1 MKVLV
6 IGSGGREHALV
17 WKISQSPRVKELY
30 CAPGNGGIAR
40 QARCLDIAAEDL
52 EGLVRFA
59 KETKIDLTVVGPEM
73 PLCLGITDL
82 FQKEG
87 LKIFGP
93 SKKAAQ
99 LEGSKAFA
107 KELMQRHKIPAAKY
121 GVFTKQDEAVA
132 YIKKQGAPIV
142 VKADGLAAGKG
153 VFVAATVDEAL
164 AALAAIMMKRVFGA
178 AGDRVVI
185 EEKLEGEEAS
195 FIAFSDGTRVL
206 PLATTQDHKAIY
218 DNDQGP
224 NTGGMGAYSPAPVVT
239 PEVNERIMK
248 EIMIPIVKAMAA
260 EGMPY
265 CGVLYAGL
273 MITDGV
279 PKVIEFNCR
288 LGDPETQP
296 IVMRMQ
302 GDIIPVI
309 EACIAGNLSR
319 AEIAWDPRAAVCVV
333 MASQGYPGSYE
344 KGKPIHGLE
353 KAEMMP
359 GVHCFHAGTTVKEEK
374 YLTAGGRV
382 LGVTGLG
389 QGIKDAI
396 ETTYRAVKE
405 ITWEGAHYR
414 RDIGKK
420 ALAWIKA

>member
-17 WKISQSPRVKELY
+17 WKISQSPRVKEVY

-52 EGLVRFA
+52 EGLARFA

-73 PLCLGITDL
+73 PLCMGITDL

-99 LEGSKAFA
+99 LEGSKTFA
-107 KELMQRHKIPAAKY
+107 KDLMKKYKIPSGEY
-121 GVFTKQDEAVA
+121 QVFTRRDEAVA
-132 YIKKQGAPIV
+132 YIKKQGAPLV

-164 AALAAIMMKRVFGA
+164 AALAAIMIKRIFDE

-195 FIAFSDGTRVL
+195 FIAFSDGTRCL

-273 MITDGV
+273 MIKDGV
-279 PKVIEFNCR
+279 PRVLEFNCR

-296 IVMRMQ
+296 LVMRMQ
-302 GDIIPVI
+302 GDLITAI
-309 EACIAGNLSR
+309 EACIAGDLSQ
-319 AEIAWDPRAAVCVV
+319 AKMTWDPRAAVCVV

-353 KAEMMP
+353 KAEMMA
-359 GVHCFHAGTTVKEEK
+359 GVHCFHAGTTLKDGR

-420 ALAWIKA
+420 ALARL

>member
-17 WKISQSPRVKELY
+17 WKISQSQRVKEVF

-40 QARCLDIAAEDL
+40 QAQCLDIAATDL
-52 EGLVRFA
+52 EGLARFC
-59 KETKIDLTVVGPEM
+59 KENKIDLTVVGPEL
-73 PLCLGITDL
+73 PLTMGIVDL

-87 LKIFGP
+87 LRIFGP
-93 SKKAAQ
+93 SKAAAQ

-107 KELMQRHKIPAAKY
+107 KDLLRHYNIPSAEY
-121 GVFTKQDEAVA
+121 QVFTKRDEAVA

-153 VFVAATVDEAL
+153 VFVASTVEEAL
-164 AALAAIMMKRVFGA
+164 AALAAIMIKRKFGE

-185 EEKLEGEEAS
+185 EERLEGEEAS
-195 FIAFSDGTRVL
+195 FIAFSDGKQVL
-206 PLATTQDHKAIY
+206 PLASSQDHKAVY

-239 PEVNERIMK
+239 PDVHNRIME
-248 EIMIPIVKAMAA
+248 EIMIPCIKALAA
-260 EGMPY
+260 EGLPY

-273 MITDGV
+273 MIKEGE
-279 PKVIEFNCR
+279 PKVLEFNCR

-302 GDIIPVI
+302 GDLVPVM
-309 EACIAGNLSR
+309 EACIEGDLTGV
-319 AEIAWDPRAAVCVV
+319 EIAWDPRAAVCVV

-359 GVHCFHAGTTVKEEK
+359 GVHCFHSGTAIKDGK

-389 QGIKDAI
+389 TGIKEAMELTYQACAAI
-396 ETTYRAVKE
+396 S
-405 ITWEGAHYR
+405 WEGVHYR
-414 RDIGKK
+414 TDIGKK
-420 ALAWIKA
+420 ALAWLEE